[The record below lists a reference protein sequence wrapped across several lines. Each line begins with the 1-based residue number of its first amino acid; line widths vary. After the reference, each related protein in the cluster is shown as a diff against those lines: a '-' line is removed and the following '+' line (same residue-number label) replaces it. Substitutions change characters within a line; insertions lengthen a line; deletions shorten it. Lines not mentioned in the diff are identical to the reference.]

1 MDVSPPQVQQGR
13 WYTFINEPGFYEL
26 VFSSKLKAAKKFRHW
41 VFTTVLPSI
50 RKYGYYKLFKDETR
64 ANQRVIIGGKKCYK
78 HPVFTNY
85 AASKNGEIV
94 NVKTGRI
101 KKMTNNGFGYFFFT
115 LYDKKLEKPKNYR
128 QHRFVY
134 EVFKGVIPRCLE
146 IDHINNIKTDNR
158 IKNLQIISQ
167 EKCRKK

>member
-1 MDVSPPQVQQGR
+1 M
-13 WYTFINEPGFYEL
+13 T
-26 VFSSKLKAAKKFRHW
+26 SSCKWA
-41 VFTTVLPSI
+41 
-50 RKYGYYKLFKDETR
+50 
-64 ANQRVIIGGKKCYK
+64 IGGK

-94 NVKTGRI
+94 NVKTGKI
-101 KKMTNNGFGYFFFT
+101 KKMTNNGFGYLFFT

-134 EVFKGVIPRCLE
+134 EVFKGVIPICLK

-158 IKNLQIISQ
+158 IKNLQIISHKKNVGKSKNKSIISINIKTC
-167 EKCRKK
+167 EKKRIRFYYDSCY